1 MVSKTV
7 KKTVSKTKK
16 KKTSTKKITKAQVLE
31 RQKKRTSRAQKM
43 DKHKNAKN
51 ILKKDEW
58 YKWLKAPNRFDI
70 EGIDTKDTK
79 NSPTR
84 KKQVSTTRKTE
95 VTIRRI
101 CKFGDPDYP
110 YKTNRGISAEGKKK
124 VTLKVFEGIPSVSPI
139 IKAGIIKK
147 EEEIV
152 RDSPTEF
159 VAKGNKI
166 YHNTP
171 VPQLEV
177 ELRAYSPKYD
187 KIIAVYKNPRGR

>member
-16 KKTSTKKITKAQVLE
+16 KKTSTKKVTKAQVLE

-70 EGIDTKDTK
+70 KGIDTKDTK
-79 NSPTR
+79 S
-84 KKQVSTTRKTE
+84 STTRKTE

-139 IKAGIIKK
+139 LKAGIIKK

-152 RDSPTEF
+152 RDFPTEF
-159 VAKGNKI
+159 VAKDNKI